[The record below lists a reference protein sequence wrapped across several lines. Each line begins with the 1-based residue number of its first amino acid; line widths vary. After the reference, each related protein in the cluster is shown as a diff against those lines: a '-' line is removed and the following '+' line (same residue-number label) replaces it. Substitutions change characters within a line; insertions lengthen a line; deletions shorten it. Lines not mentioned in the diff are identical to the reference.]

1 MLLKFNLNLC
11 ILSCVSVLALTN
23 SAIAAISVIGNS
35 VAHACYEDA
44 KQAAPKHT
52 DMSNC
57 NRALEEETLDT
68 RDRAATMVNRGIL
81 RMFAANDNGALD
93 DYNGA
98 IELQPKMGDAYL
110 NRGILYL
117 RTEKDANAIADL
129 TKGLSLGS
137 TKPEA
142 GYYSRAVAYELTG
155 DVKSAYLDYRKA
167 LELAPTWALPQ
178 EQLTRFQVKIKN
190 N

>member
-1 MLLKFNLNLC
+1 MSLKFHSNVCLLGFTG
-11 ILSCVSVLALTN
+11 IFAF
-23 SAIAAISVIGNS
+23 AYPAAGAISVIGNS

-44 KQAAPKHT
+44 KQAAPMHT

-57 NRALEEETLDT
+57 NRALEEEALDS

-81 RMFAANDNGALD
+81 RMFAANDKGALA
-93 DYNGA
+93 DYNSA

-117 RTEKDANAIADL
+117 RTEKDADAIADL

-142 GYYSRAVAYELTG
+142 GYYSRAIAYELAG

-167 LELAPTWALPQ
+167 SELAPAWNLPQ
-178 EQLTRFQVKIKN
+178 EQLTRFQVKSKIN
-190 N
+190 